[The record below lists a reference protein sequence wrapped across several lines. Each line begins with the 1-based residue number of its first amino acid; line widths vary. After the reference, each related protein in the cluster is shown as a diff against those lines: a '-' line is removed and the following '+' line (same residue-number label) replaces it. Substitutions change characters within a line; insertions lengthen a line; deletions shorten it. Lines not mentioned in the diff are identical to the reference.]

1 MGLGGMQKGFA
12 QNANA
17 LMREWI
23 GTRKQITFLLD
34 LAVGRDKETLE
45 IISEMKSKRTF
56 RGSVIIGIRI
66 VYELRQGRVD
76 TLLKE
81 FPQVVEWLQVK
92 VTPPD
97 SGDIERR
104 FERIERLIIEQGGNT
119 IQPQTLI
126 MKSVTPSAPAPV
138 AEVKEAAP
146 MDASSIADNFLSMFQ

>member
-1 MGLGGMQKGFA
+1 MNIGGAQTFA

-17 LMREWI
+17 LMREWA

-34 LAVGRDKETLE
+34 LAVGRDYETLE
-45 IISEMKSKRTF
+45 IIGEMKSKRTF
-56 RGSVIIGIRI
+56 RGSVIVGLRM

-92 VTPPD
+92 FTPPPD
-97 SGDIERR
+97 GDLRDEIRELKRMM
-104 FERIERLIIEQGGNT
+104 LEQGGNT

-126 MKSVTPSAPAPV
+126 MKSALPAPV
-138 AEVKEAAP
+138 AEVKAAAP
-146 MDASSIADNFLSMFQ
+146 VDANTIADNFLSMFD

>member
-1 MGLGGMQKGFA
+1 MNIGGAQTFA

-17 LMREWI
+17 LMREWA

-45 IISEMKSKRTF
+45 IISDMKSKRTF
-56 RGSVIIGIRI
+56 RGSVIMGIRM
-66 VYELRQGRVD
+66 VHELRQGRVD

-92 VTPPD
+92 FNPPPD
-97 SGDIERR
+97 GDLRDEIRELKRMM
-104 FERIERLIIEQGGNT
+104 LEQGGNT

-138 AEVKEAAP
+138 AEVKAAKAVSAE
-146 MDASSIADNFLSMFQ
+146 DIADNFLSMFQ